1 MLKSQAMSKYK
12 NNCLL
17 IGCPSR
23 KWKLWRTSPCLA
35 RRLSSQYLMML
46 WRSWR
51 KDVIE
56 QPRSL
61 WEQGKNQQQDIY
73 QSCLNMF
80 GDHSHNWYEPGRW
93 KSTARSLCSRIYYP
107 LHRKTYVFHL
117 RIVVW
122 PLCASPSALHH
133 AASWGRQEG
142 RRTQSFIWQSCFRRY
157 LPGPIS
163 DCSVLSTPPMVIVK
177 PTNRAQTDLEPGHYL
192 WMWCLRMMW

>member
-1 MLKSQAMSKYK
+1 MMKYK

-51 KDVIE
+51 KDRT
-56 QPRSL
+56 QPQSL
-61 WEQGKNQQQDIY
+61 REQGQNQQQDIY

-93 KSTARSLCSRIYYP
+93 KSTARSLCSRIYCP

-117 RIVVW
+117 HTVVW

-133 AASWGRQEG
+133 AASWGEEEKRGVGHKLYLTVLFQ
-142 RRTQSFIWQSCFRRY
+142 TLFTWSHIWLFCLVNSSYGHCQTNHF
-157 LPGPIS
+157 
-163 DCSVLSTPPMVIVK
+163 
-177 PTNRAQTDLEPGHYL
+177 NRAQTDLEPGRYL